1 MYFKLIM
8 LITFISLSLSANELD
23 KKVLDFEKNRFS
35 KNSRI
40 EIVDLSVNMKKQIPN
55 KNWYGYIIDVNVK
68 MAGKDVKA
76 KDILFSN
83 GEIVATELFDIKSGD
98 SYKDLM
104 TPSLTRK
111 YYDEEKLIAGNS
123 KAKDKIVIFSDPLCP
138 FCMDFVPDVIKHVKK
153 YEDKIALYYYHFPLS
168 RIHPAAVPLVKLMV
182 KAKEDGIKNIE
193 ERVYSVYWD
202 EEFSSKEQNE
212 DVIISS
218 FNKIFKTSYTKKD
231 INSKN
236 ISDEIFEDVSMGE
249 EVLVQGTPTIFINGE
264 QDKSKLKYEEL
275 GK

>member
-55 KNWYGYIIDVNVK
+55 KDWYGYIIDVNVK

-83 GEIVATELFDIKSGD
+83 GTLVATELFDIKSGD

-104 TPSLTRK
+104 TPSLTAK
-111 YYDEEKLIAGNS
+111 YYDEKKLIAGNS

-212 DVIISS
+212 DVVISS

>member
-1 MYFKLIM
+1 MYFKLIV
-8 LITFISLSLSANELD
+8 LAVFISLSLSANELD

-40 EIVDLSVNMKKQIPN
+40 EIVDLSVNMKKQLPN

-83 GEIVATELFDIKSGD
+83 GELVATELFDIKSGD
-98 SYKDLM
+98 SFKDLM
-104 TPSLTRK
+104 TPNLTVK
-111 YYDEEKLIAGNS
+111 YYDEKKLIVGNPN
-123 KAKDKIVIFSDPLCP
+123 AKDKIVVFSDPLCP

-212 DVIISS
+212 DVVISS
-218 FNKIFKTSYTKKD
+218 FNKIFKTSYTKED
-231 INSKN
+231 INSDK

-249 EVLVQGTPTIFINGE
+249 DVLVQGTPTIFINGE
-264 QDKSKLKYEEL
+264 QDKSKIKYEKL